1 MKIRT
6 DFVTNSSSSSFI
18 LGFNSQD
25 DIQDVLTNELP
36 SYWSRNAIQRVVD
49 DVNEGIISKDEAREI
64 YRDSLY
70 TYNVSFRGKNYWRM
84 TLEEIESEE
93 YQQFVESVKDDWMR
107 AFEEDLNGYDVVSIV
122 EYEDHSDFGYEMEQ
136 RVMPGLDRT
145 IRRISHH

>member
-6 DFVTNSSSSSFI
+6 DYVTNSSSSSFI
-18 LGFNSQD
+18 VGFNNQD
-25 DIQDVLTNELP
+25 DIRDVLTNELP
-36 SYWSRNAIQRVVD
+36 SYWSRSAVQRVID
-49 DVNEGIISKDEAREI
+49 DVNKGIISKDEARQI
-64 YRDSLY
+64 YRDSLH

-84 TLEEIESEE
+84 TLEEINSEE
-93 YQQFVESVKDDWMR
+93 YQQFVEGVKDDWMR